1 LSSYRLGSY
10 SVISLQR
17 QDAFCFI
24 TVVLANNL
32 DAVIEA
38 SKLELLVKLDCELVN
53 FDIGCDGSGKHT
65 LHLQRDRSAESHT
78 FRSAERE
85 SDFILLVIINKH
97 VMGHGERY

>member
-1 LSSYRLGSY
+1 MSSYRLGSY

-38 SKLELLVKLDCELVN
+38 SKLELLVQLDCELVD
-53 FDIGCDGSGKHT
+53 FDVGRGGLGDHA
-65 LHLQRDRSAESHT
+65 LHLQRDRSAEAHA
-78 FRSAERE
+78 FRTTERE
-85 SDFILLVIINKH
+85 DNFVLFVVITDQVGSH
-97 VMGHGERY
+97 